1 VRLDFGDCTLDLDT
15 RELFRGGKALPV
27 EPKAFG
33 LLETLI
39 TARPRALSKSELQDE
54 LWPKTFVS
62 ERSLA
67 RLVVELRKLIGDRAT
82 SPRFIRTVH
91 GFGYA
96 FHGEVAV
103 ARTSGSSPSIGGVH
117 CRLVWGDREIALVE
131 GPNILGRDPD
141 ASVWIDMNSVSRRH
155 ARITLSDGVAT
166 LEDLRSKNGTY
177 LAGRRIDSPVRLKNG
192 DRIKIGAASLV
203 FKSFRKAGTTE
214 SQVGD

>member
-1 VRLDFGDCTLDLDT
+1 MRLDFGDCTLDLDT

-67 RLVVELRKLIGDRAT
+67 RLVVELRRLIGDRAT

-103 ARTSGSSPSIGGVH
+103 ARTSGSSHPVGDVH
-117 CRLVWGDREIALVE
+117 CRLVWGDREVALVE
-131 GPNILGRDPD
+131 GPNVLGRDPD
-141 ASVWIDMNSVSRRH
+141 ASVWIDINSVSRRH

-177 LAGRRIDSPVRLKNG
+177 LGGRRIDSPVRLKNG

-214 SQVGD
+214 SQVED

>member
-1 VRLDFGDCTLDLDT
+1 MRLDFGDCILDLDT
-15 RELFRGGKALPV
+15 RELFRGGKVLSV

-39 TARPRALSKSELQDE
+39 AARPRALSKSELQDT

-103 ARTSGSSPSIGGVH
+103 ARSSGPSPSVGGVH

-131 GPNILGRDPD
+131 GPNVLGRDPD
-141 ASVWIDMNSVSRRH
+141 ATVWIDLNSVSRRH
-155 ARITLSDGVAT
+155 ARVTLSDGIAT

-177 LAGRRIDSPVRLKNG
+177 LGGRRIDSPARLKNG
-192 DRIKIGAASLV
+192 DQIKIGAASLV

>member
-1 VRLDFGDCTLDLDT
+1 MRLDVGDCTLDLDT

-67 RLVVELRKLIGDRAT
+67 RLIVELRKLIGDRAR

-103 ARTSGSSPSIGGVH
+103 ARSRDSSPSVGDVH
-117 CRLVWGDREIALVE
+117 CRLVWGDREVALVE
-131 GPNILGRDPD
+131 GPNVLGRDPE
-141 ASVWIDMNSVSRRH
+141 ASVWIDINSVSRRH

-177 LAGRRIDSPVRLKNG
+177 LGGRRIDCPVRLKNG

-214 SQVGD
+214 SQVED